1 MSDPLEPLDQFDTG
15 QPRLDRSVVRV
26 FSSHAEADAADKA
39 YWLSRSP
46 HERLRH
52 MEILRRMNYGP
63 RASARL
69 QRILEFASRES
80 S

>member
-1 MSDPLEPLDQFDTG
+1 MADQKPLDEFDTD
-15 QPRLDRSVVRV
+15 QPRLDRSVIRV
-26 FSSHAEADAADKA
+26 FSSHADADAADKA

-52 MEILRRMNYGP
+52 MEMLRRMNYGP
-63 RASARL
+63 SATARL
-69 QRILEFASRES
+69 QRILEFASRQS